1 MNTNTK
7 MMIHLLVT
15 TIGPLVVWGL
25 LYLAEIQAEGQH
37 LELAP
42 TLRGGFLRVG
52 IAYITGIVYLVLLVI
67 WFLKYRSVSWG
78 LRLLPLLPLLI
89 FLGVWAYNRLSFAY
103 QKQNYSANAFIQEH
117 TLDNPKQVYVTTTD
131 GQSAVQVDDHVAYM
145 CICYSL
151 AQEKYDIP
159 SEQMEDIIADSLPT
173 LMNELE
179 EATLC
184 EGAYDAKTGQT
195 TYSTITMDS
204 WSYDPTTHQ
213 LSVTYSSRPEPKL
226 YEIDI
231 R

>member
-15 TIGPLVVWGL
+15 TIAPLVVWGL

-52 IAYITGIVYLVLLVI
+52 IAYITGIVYIVLLVM
-67 WFLKYRSVSWG
+67 WFVKYRNVSWG
-78 LRLLPLLPLLI
+78 MRLLPLLPLVLFVGI
-89 FLGVWAYNRLSFAY
+89 RTTKNLMHESGNR
-103 QKQNYSANAFIQEH
+103 NYSAQTFLEEYASAISE
-117 TLDNPKQVYVTTTD
+117 YYYEERED
-131 GQSAVQVDDHVAYM
+131 GQMAVCVDIYLSELNNKYSVAQ
-145 CICYSL
+145 L
-151 AQEKYDIP
+151 NRDIP
-159 SEQMEDIIADSLPT
+159 SDRMEQIVAESLPVI
-173 LMNELE
+173 MERLE
-179 EATLC
+179 QEPLC
-184 EGAYDAKTGQT
+184 EPDSEKKGTFIA
-195 TYSTITMDS
+195 ITMDS

>member
-15 TIGPLVVWGL
+15 TIAPLVVWGL
-25 LYLAEIQAEGQH
+25 LHLAEVQAESQH

-52 IAYITGIVYLVLLVI
+52 IAYITGIVYIVLLVM
-67 WFLKYRSVSWG
+67 WFVKYRSVSWG
-78 LRLLPLLPLLI
+78 MRLLPLLPLVLFVGI
-89 FLGVWAYNRLSFAY
+89 RTTKNLMHESENR
-103 QKQNYSANAFIQEH
+103 NYSAQTFLEEYASVISE
-117 TLDNPKQVYVTTTD
+117 YYYEERED
-131 GQSAVQVDDHVAYM
+131 GQMAVRVDSYLSELNNKYAVAQ
-145 CICYSL
+145 L
-151 AQEKYDIP
+151 NRDIP
-159 SEQMEDIIADSLPT
+159 SDRMEQIVAESLPVI
-173 LMNELE
+173 MGRLE
-179 EATLC
+179 QEPLC
-184 EGAYDAKTGQT
+184 EPDSEKKGAFIA
-195 TYSTITMDS
+195 ITMDS

>member
-15 TIGPLVVWGL
+15 TIAPLVVWGL

-52 IAYITGIVYLVLLVI
+52 IAYITGIVYIVLLVM
-67 WFLKYRSVSWG
+67 WFVKYRSVSWG
-78 LRLLPLLPLLI
+78 MRLLPLLPLVLFVGI
-89 FLGVWAYNRLSFAY
+89 RTTKNLMHESENR
-103 QKQNYSANAFIQEH
+103 NYSAQTFLAEYASVIGE
-117 TLDNPKQVYVTTTD
+117 YYYEERED
-131 GQSAVQVDDHVAYM
+131 GQMAVRVDSYLSELNNKYSVAQ
-145 CICYSL
+145 L
-151 AQEKYDIP
+151 NRDIP
-159 SEQMEDIIADSLPT
+159 SDRMEQIVAESLPVI
-173 LMNELE
+173 MGRLE
-179 EATLC
+179 QEPLC
-184 EGAYDAKTGQT
+184 EPDSEKKGAFIA
-195 TYSTITMDS
+195 ITMDS

-231 R
+231 H